1 MFDKKLLENIV
12 FLNEPSKII
21 ASLEKLLNEDSFG
34 CCAIC
39 LLCQEVE
46 EVCLDCILIFEY
58 KYQNIYDYW
67 KNYEYDSDE
76 HCISLLN
83 LFDIKKVEET
93 DKVKELIKFG
103 IEYFKGLDNDI
114 NKNKQ

>member
-58 KYQNIYDYW
+58 KYQNIYDY
-67 KNYEYDSDE
+67 YSDE

-83 LFDIKKVEET
+83 LFDIKVEET